1 MRRWLAL
8 AGGVMIGQWL
18 AFAGNPSPAD
28 LSRAGLAATARHD
41 YAEAARVWS
50 RAASLQPYNPTFH
63 YRLASALARLG
74 HRRSAAD
81 AFHVALLLEPP
92 EPLAKLAR
100 EGLAELVSE
109 TPPSDVETSVPVEAA
124 RGVWIAV
131 VTLNDV
137 HRGRFLVDTGA
148 SLTLVSPALARAA
161 GIGERHGAPTL
172 ELQTVGGRAAGRS
185 TRIHSIRLGEAEA
198 RDVEA
203 LIVDPGPGLD
213 GILGN
218 TFLGRYVVTLDADAS
233 TLGLRPLGKP

>member
-1 MRRWLAL
+1 VAL
-8 AGGVMIGQWL
+8 GVGVVIGQWL
-18 AFAGNPSPAD
+18 AFAGGPSPAEF
-28 LSRAGLAATARHD
+28 SRAGLAATARHD

-92 EPLAKLAR
+92 ESLARLAR
-100 EGLAELVSE
+100 EGLAELAAEAPRSE
-109 TPPSDVETSVPVEAA
+109 VETSVRLEAA
-124 RGVWIAV
+124 RGVWIAPV
-131 VTLNDV
+131 VLNGL

-148 SLTLVSPALARAA
+148 SLTLVSPTLARAA
-161 GIGERHGAPTL
+161 GILARQGAPTL
-172 ELQTVGGRAAGRS
+172 ELQTVGGRAAGQS
-185 TRIHSIRLGEAEA
+185 ARIHSIRLGETEA

-203 LIVDPGPGLD
+203 LILDPGPGLD

-218 TFLGRYVVTLDADAS
+218 TFLGRYVVSLDTETA

>member
-1 MRRWLAL
+1 VRRWLAL
-8 AGGVMIGQWL
+8 GVGIVIGQWL
-18 AFAGNPSPAD
+18 AFAGSPSPAD

-50 RAASLQPYNPTFH
+50 RAASLQPYNATFH

-92 EPLAKLAR
+92 ESLARLAR
-100 EGLAELVSE
+100 EGLAELAAE
-109 TPPSDVETSVPVEAA
+109 APPSDVETSIGLEAA
-124 RGVWIAV
+124 RGVWIAP
-131 VTLNDV
+131 VTVNGL

-161 GIGERHGAPTL
+161 GVGMRHGAPAL
-172 ELQTVGGRAAGRS
+172 ELQTVGGRAAGYA
-185 TRIHSIRLGEAEA
+185 TTIHSIRVGQAEA

-203 LIVDPGPGLD
+203 LILDPGPGLD

-218 TFLGRYVVTLDADAS
+218 TFLGRYLVTLDTDAA